1 MAFILNASLND
12 MAYILIFSS
21 FGMPIARIA
30 AYVPN
35 LLCFLQDSSWNLEHK
50 VATQYSTSMTAFI
63 LNASLNDMAHIL
75 IFTSFG
81 MPIEWIAACVP
92 NLLCFLQQSSWRHFM
107 ALHVSNSVRQLAY

>member
-35 LLCFLQDSSWNLEHK
+35 LLCFLQDSS
-50 VATQYSTSMTAFI
+50 
-63 LNASLNDMAHIL
+63 
-75 IFTSFG
+75 
-81 MPIEWIAACVP
+81 
-92 NLLCFLQQSSWRHFM
+92 
-107 ALHVSNSVRQLAY
+107 